1 MSALLGA
8 ERVTIVG
15 AGSLGSVYGGLL
27 ARAGHDVQLL
37 AREPHARAVQDAGGL
52 RLGTAGGDEL
62 VPLRADW
69 RPERIEPAEI
79 AIVLTQAPDTVA
91 ALEGLDHVRDALR
104 LAVSLQNSVE
114 KDEVLR
120 AWCGDGPVVGGVSM
134 VGGTLVEPGYARH
147 TFDRATVVGEL
158 PTGSSPRVERFAEL
172 LRDAGLSGVVS
183 RNVLG
188 AEWAKVIHSAPVM
201 ALAALTRMHLHELL
215 LSPELAPLYVRL
227 AREGAAVAEAA
238 GIELDDGPL
247 DFPLCRIVAAEN
259 DDAVALVRGEGRR
272 MEEAG
277 MTRIRVSMLQSVE
290 RGRRTEV
297 ETVHG
302 FVVREAERRGVPV
315 PVSELFYSLLKALD
329 RSGE

>member
-1 MSALLGA
+1 MPVLGA

-37 AREPHARAVQDAGGL
+37 AREPHARAIQEAGGL
-52 RLGTAGGDEL
+52 RLGTAEGDEL
-62 VPLRADW
+62 VRVRADW

-79 AIVLTQAPDTVA
+79 AIVLTQAPDTA
-91 ALEGLDHVRDALR
+91 TALEGLGHVRDGLR

-114 KDEVLR
+114 KDDVLR
-120 AWCGDGPVVGGVSM
+120 AWCGEGPVVGGVSM

-158 PTGSSPRVERFAEL
+158 PAGSSPRVERFAEL

-183 RNVLG
+183 QNVLG

-201 ALAALTRMHLHELL
+201 ALAALTRMDLHELL

-227 AREGAAVAEAA
+227 AREGAAVAGAA
-238 GIELDDGPL
+238 GVELDDGPL
-247 DFPLCRIVAAEN
+247 DFPLCRIVSA
-259 DDAVALVRGEGRR
+259 DDVDAVELVRNEGRR
-272 MEEAG
+272 MERAG
-277 MTRIRVSMLQSVE
+277 MTSIRVSMLQSVE
-290 RGRRTEV
+290 RGRRIEV

-302 FVVREAERRGVPV
+302 FLVREGERLGVPV
-315 PVSELFYSLLKALD
+315 PASRLFYSVLRAID
-329 RSGE
+329 RGAR

>member
-1 MSALLGA
+1 MPVLGA

-37 AREPHARAVQDAGGL
+37 AREPHARAIQEAGGL
-52 RLGTAGGDEL
+52 RLGTAEGDEL
-62 VPLRADW
+62 VRVRADW

-79 AIVLTQAPDTVA
+79 AIVLTQAPDTA
-91 ALEGLDHVRDALR
+91 TALEGLGHVRDGLR

-114 KDEVLR
+114 KDDVLR
-120 AWCGDGPVVGGVSM
+120 AWCGEGPVVGGVSM

-158 PTGSSPRVERFAEL
+158 PAGSSPRVERFAEL

-183 RNVLG
+183 QNVLG

-201 ALAALTRMHLHELL
+201 ALAALTRMDLHELL

-238 GIELDDGPL
+238 GVELDDGPL
-247 DFPLCRIVAAEN
+247 DFPLCRIVSA
-259 DDAVALVRGEGRR
+259 DDADATELVRNEGRR
-272 MEEAG
+272 MERAG
-277 MTRIRVSMLQSVE
+277 MTSIRVSMLQSIE

-302 FVVREAERRGVPV
+302 FLVREGERLGVPV
-315 PVSELFYSLLKALD
+315 PASRLFYGVLRAID
-329 RSGE
+329 RSAR

>member
-1 MSALLGA
+1 MPVLGA

-37 AREPHARAVQDAGGL
+37 AREPHARAIQEAGGL
-52 RLGTAGGDEL
+52 RLGTAEGDEL
-62 VPLRADW
+62 VRVRADW

-79 AIVLTQAPDTVA
+79 AIVLTQAPDTA
-91 ALEGLDHVRDALR
+91 TALEGLGHVRDGLR

-114 KDEVLR
+114 KDDVLR
-120 AWCGDGPVVGGVSM
+120 AWCGEGPVVGGVSM

-158 PTGSSPRVERFAEL
+158 PAGSSPRVERFAEL

-183 RNVLG
+183 QNVLG

-201 ALAALTRMHLHELL
+201 ALAALTRMDLHELL

-238 GIELDDGPL
+238 GVELDDGPL
-247 DFPLCRIVAAEN
+247 DFPLCRIVSA
-259 DDAVALVRGEGRR
+259 DDVDAVELVRNEGRR
-272 MEEAG
+272 MERAG
-277 MTRIRVSMLQSVE
+277 MTSIRVSMLQSIE

-302 FVVREAERRGVPV
+302 FLVREGERLGVPV
-315 PVSELFYSLLKALD
+315 PASRLFYGVLRAID
-329 RSGE
+329 RSAR

>member
-1 MSALLGA
+1 MLGA

-15 AGSLGSVYGGLL
+15 AGSLGSIYGGLL
-27 ARAGHDVQLL
+27 ARGGHEVQLL
-37 AREPHARAVQDAGGL
+37 AREPHARAIQEAGGL
-52 RLGTAGGDEL
+52 RLGTAAGDEL
-62 VPLRADW
+62 VGLRADW

-79 AIVLTQAPDTVA
+79 VIVLTQAPDTVA
-91 ALEGLDHVRDALR
+91 ALDGLRHVRSALR

-114 KDEVLR
+114 KDDVLR
-120 AWCGDGPVVGGVSM
+120 AWCGDGPIVGGVSM

-183 RNVLG
+183 TNVLG

-201 ALAALTRMHLHELL
+201 ALAALTRIHLHELL
-215 LSPELAPLYVRL
+215 LSVDLAPLYVRL
-227 AREGAAVAEAA
+227 AREGAAVAEA
-238 GIELDDGPL
+238 GGVELDDGPL
-247 DFPLCRIVAAEN
+247 DFPLCRIVSA
-259 DDAVALVRGEGRR
+259 DDDEAVELVRNEGRR
-272 MEEAG
+272 MEQAG
-277 MTRIRVSMLQSVE
+277 MTGIRVSMLQSVE

-302 FVVREAERRGVPV
+302 FVVREGERLGVPV
-315 PVSELFYSLLKALD
+315 PASRLFYGLLKAVD
-329 RSGE
+329 ASGR